1 MAGLCPPTAQE
12 LGAVLTPV
20 TLPHL
25 QAPRSRRLSQAPVLA
40 SSSGQAVSILSSPR
54 PRLPL
59 ETASSCH
66 SVLCPPVCS
75 LSSDGHLAHL

>member
-40 SSSGQAVSILSSPR
+40 SSSRTSGQHLVIS
-54 PRLPL
+54 
-59 ETASSCH
+59 TASAPSGNC
-66 SVLCPPVCS
+66 LFMPFCS
-75 LSSDGHLAHL
+75 LPTGLFSVQ

>member
-40 SSSGQAVSILSSPR
+40 SSSRTSGRHLVIS
-54 PRLPL
+54 
-59 ETASSCH
+59 TASAPSGNC
-66 SVLCPPVCS
+66 LFMPFCS
-75 LSSDGHLAHL
+75 LPTGLFSVQ